1 MRISWE
7 EAVARGFIT
16 KAEVPKVAKPETRA
30 RNKDREGEEQAEL
43 IREFERLYPQYAA
56 YLFAIP
62 NGGSRRNKF
71 EGYRLKAQGVKAGV
85 SDLFL
90 PVPRGGFHGIWLE
103 FKAAPPFD
111 AAVTDSQKEWLAKMK
126 GQGYDAHLAKGVAA
140 ALEVLAHY
148 LQKAPTRVITAQNA
162 QIEQIA

>member
-7 EAVARGFIT
+7 EAIARGFIT
-16 KAEVPKVAKPETRA
+16 KSEAPTQVKTESRAK
-30 RNKDREGEEQAEL
+30 NKDREGDEQAEL
-43 IREFERLYPQYAA
+43 IREFERLYPQYAD

-90 PVPRGGFHGIWLE
+90 PIPRGGFHGIWIE

-126 GQGYDAHLAKGVAA
+126 EQGYDAHLAKGVAA
-140 ALEVLAHY
+140 ALEIFSHY
-148 LQKAPTRVITAQNA
+148 LRRAPTRVFSDQMAQND
-162 QIEQIA
+162 QIL

>member
-7 EAVARGFIT
+7 EAIARGIIT
-16 KAEVPKVAKPETRA
+16 KAEAPKQVKTESRA
-30 RNKDREGEEQAEL
+30 RNKDREGDEQAEL
-43 IREFERLYPQYAA
+43 VREFERLYPHFAA

-90 PVPRGGFHGIWLE
+90 PVPRGGFHGIWIE

-111 AAVTDSQKEWLAKMK
+111 AAVTDSQKEWLSKMK
-126 GQGYDAHLAKGVAA
+126 EQGYDAHLAKGVAA
-140 ALEVLAHY
+140 ALEVLSHY
-148 LQKAPTRVITAQNA
+148 LRHAPTRVFNDQTAL
-162 QIEQIA
+162 IEQNT